1 MTYDSCK
8 LQLTYD
14 RNSKNGHFRKWL
26 ASLKDRRAKARVLAR
41 IDRLEM
47 GYFGDVRPVGE
58 GVSELRIFY
67 GPGYRVY
74 FIQRQSVLVIL
85 LSGGDKQTQQMD
97 IAKAKKIA
105 KQLEE

>member
-1 MTYDSCK
+1 MIEIRKTDI
-8 LQLTYD
+8 
-14 RNSKNGHFRKWL
+14 FVKWL
-26 ASLKDRRAKARVLAR
+26 GSLKDRRAKARVLAR
-41 IDRLEM
+41 VDRLEM

-67 GPGYRVY
+67 GAGYRVY